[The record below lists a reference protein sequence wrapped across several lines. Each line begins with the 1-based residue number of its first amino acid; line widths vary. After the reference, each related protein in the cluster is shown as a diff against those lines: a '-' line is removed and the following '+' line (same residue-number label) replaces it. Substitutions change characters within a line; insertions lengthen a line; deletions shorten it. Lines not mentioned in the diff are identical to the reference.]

1 MKSKGPLLLII
12 RSLLEAFGSLWLV
25 TEIASF
31 FSDKAS
37 TSIKSH
43 WPVFFGL
50 GIALA
55 IYRLWPKKSYA
66 YKLSNRDVCLEIVI
80 GDIFKQ
86 DGSLVV
92 GSNTSFI
99 TSPTDISPKSI
110 QGIYTRKYF
119 PSGTQALDAQIR
131 QAFPEVPASIGSTVA
146 IQHDGHRA
154 YLCAIAGIGPT
165 GVAKSSIEEL
175 REALASLWS
184 FIGNSG
190 EKDTLNIPVLG
201 SGFSRINLSRE
212 SLIKE
217 IVRSFVAATSE
228 MTFCDGLR
236 VIIHPP
242 DVKKFNMDIGEL
254 VEFVEY
260 TCKYAISPPSIQ
272 GGGKPEA

>member
-1 MKSKGPLLLII
+1 MKKNGHASLII

-25 TEIASF
+25 TEITSF

-37 TSIKSH
+37 TSIKSY
-43 WPVFFGL
+43 WFYFLLL
-50 GIALA
+50 GTALA
-55 IYRLWPKKSYA
+55 VYRLWPKKIFA
-66 YKLSNRDVCLEIVI
+66 YKLFNRDVCLEIVI

-86 DGSLVV
+86 DGSLVI
-92 GSNTSFI
+92 GSNTSF
-99 TSPTDISPKSI
+99 TTNLADISQKSV
-110 QGIYTRKYF
+110 QGLYTKKYF

-131 QAFPEVPASIGSTVA
+131 LAFPAVPTGIGSTVA
-146 IQHDGHRA
+146 IQHNGHRA
-154 YLCAIAGIGPT
+154 YLCAIASIGPN

-212 SLIKE
+212 NLIKE

-236 VIIHPP
+236 VIIHPN
-242 DVKKFNMDIGEL
+242 DVKKYNMDIDEL
-254 VEFVEY
+254 DEFVEY
-260 TCKYAISPPSIQ
+260 TCKYSISPPSTQ

>member
-1 MKSKGPLLLII
+1 MKRNGHLSLAAQ
-12 RSLLEAFGSLWLV
+12 SLLEAFGSLWLL

-31 FSDKAS
+31 FSEKAS
-37 TSIKSH
+37 VTIRSY
-43 WPVFFGL
+43 WFVFL
-50 GIALA
+50 AIGIGLA
-55 IYRLWPKKSYA
+55 IYRLWPKKIYA
-66 YKLSNRDVCLEIVI
+66 YKLFNRDVCLEIVI
-80 GDIFKQ
+80 GDILKQ
-86 DGSLVV
+86 DGSLVI

-99 TSPTDISPKSI
+99 TNPIEISPKSV
-110 QGIYTRKYF
+110 QGLYTKKYF

-131 QAFPEVPASIGSTVA
+131 QAFPIIPTRIGSTVA

-154 YLCAIAGIGPT
+154 YLCAIASIGPT

-184 FIGNSG
+184 FIGDSG

-201 SGFSRINLSRE
+201 SGFSRIKLNRE

-236 VIIHPP
+236 IIIHPS
-242 DVKKFNMDIGEL
+242 DVKKYKMDIGEL

-260 TCKYAISPPSIQ
+260 TCKYSISPPSMQ
-272 GGGKPEA
+272 GAGKPET

>member
-1 MKSKGPLLLII
+1 MKKNGHVSLIVQ
-12 RSLLEAFGSLWLV
+12 SFLEAFGSLWLV

-37 TSIKSH
+37 TNIKSY
-43 WPVFFGL
+43 WFVFLVLGL
-50 GIALA
+50 VLA
-55 IYRLWPKKSYA
+55 IYRLWPKKIYT
-66 YKLSNRDVCLEIVI
+66 YKLFNRDVCLEIVI
-80 GDIFKQ
+80 GDILKQ
-86 DGSLVV
+86 GGSLVI
-92 GSNTSFI
+92 GSNTSF
-99 TSPTDISPKSI
+99 TTNLTDISPKSV
-110 QGIYTRKYF
+110 QGLYTKKYF
-119 PSGTQALDAQIR
+119 PSGTQALDAQIK
-131 QAFPEVPASIGSTVA
+131 QAFPAVPASIGSTVA

-154 YLCAIAGIGPT
+154 YLCAIASIGPT
-165 GVAKSSIEEL
+165 GVAKSSVEEL

-212 SLIKE
+212 SLVKE

-236 VIIHPP
+236 VIIHPS
-242 DVKKFNMDIGEL
+242 DVKKYNMDISEL

-260 TCKYAISPPSIQ
+260 TCKYSISPPSMQ